1 MYHLGQKFLHPQNL
15 FPPCQHLP
23 PLVFRVQ
30 SITWWAVHADGGG
43 WSVQPH
49 LVVRVQQS
57 QRTAAGCTS
66 LSSTSC
72 HLRKFPANR
81 AVSQSCKAAAPKA
94 ALVPPRQNLAR
105 RAAPA
110 DFAHKLLLLCWNLL
124 EKAKKESE
132 IYLRGGQSQG
142 FGIIP
147 RFVLCLATMSPLSR
161 RPTLPIKKC
170 TIYMN
175 W

>member
-1 MYHLGQKFLHPQNL
+1 MYHLGQKFHHPQNL

-23 PLVFRVQ
+23 TPVFRVQ
-30 SITWWAVHADGGG
+30 SITSWVVRADSGGG

-66 LSSTSC
+66 LSTSC
-72 HLRKFPANR
+72 WHGTTPQIPCKRSGESKL
-81 AVSQSCKAAAPKA
+81 QSCCAKSRT
-94 ALVPPRQNLAR
+94 VPPRQNLAR

-132 IYLRGGQSQG
+132 IYLRGGQNQG
-142 FGIIP
+142 FGG
-147 RFVLCLATMSPLSR
+147 FVLCLATMSPLSMK
-161 RPTLPIKKC
+161 PTLPIKKC
-170 TIYMN
+170 TIYVN